1 LVSIITFGIVMHSC
15 QKEQIQDLKSIIDS
29 NKEQLINLKS
39 IETQIESKL
48 SDIIN
53 ELSAK

>member
-1 LVSIITFGIVMHSC
+1 MHSC
-15 QKEQIQDLKSIIDS
+15 QKEQMQDLKSIIDS

-39 IETQIESKL
+39 IDTQIESKL

>member
-1 LVSIITFGIVMHSC
+1 MNV
-15 QKEQIQDLKSIIDS
+15 KEQIQDLKSIIDS

-39 IETQIESKL
+39 IDTQIESKL

-53 ELSAK
+53 ELSSK